1 MQRSHFSFLLTML
14 FTSVVSVLT
23 LAWVVF
29 LHTLAR
35 GGAPGLSHRGGPP
48 GSRVATLDAM
58 ATARAGDAAAAEVMA
73 SMGTAMMQVPLP
85 MTAATTP
92 TADRGAFGFATKTE

>member
-1 MQRSHFSFLLTML
+1 MPRSHFSFLLTML

-29 LHTLAR
+29 LHALA
-35 GGAPGLSHRGGPP
+35 AVVLPVCLIAVVLLV
-48 GSRVATLDAM
+48 SRVATLDTM

-85 MTAATTP
+85 TTAATTP
-92 TADRGAFGFATKTE
+92 TADRGAFWFATKTE